1 LKKVCSGESLNKRK
15 EEKMQIKKY
24 AELVKTGQPTT
35 EPVTNICGR
44 IIRGKKPEDFTTL
57 TDDPDRKI
65 VMLVDPDGLASLL
78 GKNGYEMLI
87 QIGYEPDYLKHK
99 VKEGNQFKL
108 VVFPEGGAAQL
119 ATWDNVFA
127 MVEQVYPDL
136 KFPAQIKA
144 DFKALPFAEIEKQAS
159 FKFLD
164 VEKAGK
170 NDSRFMTYQ
179 RFVQSAQ
186 TLADYRAF
194 LYFTIHLREQYSGDG
209 WTYDAQGNRG
219 VKEYIIP
226 NLPIADLGPS
236 EMIDLDIQIPEENQ
250 NLTKPA
256 FAKAT
261 AGKGRR
267 KNMKNLQI
275 HLLVIDPQNDFMD
288 IDGAALPVAGAQDD
302 MVRLAALIDRVGPKL
317 ADIHVTMDSH
327 RLLDIAHPAWW
338 VDQNGNNPAPFTII
352 SADDVAN
359 RIWVPRNPGFYQR
372 CLEYVKE
379 LDRKGNYLL
388 CIWPPH
394 CLIGTWGHNVMPVLN
409 EALQRW
415 SQNEFAMVD
424 YVTKG
429 SNPWTEHYGGME
441 AEVPDPEDPSTQL
454 NADFLNMLAEADIVA
469 IAGEALSHCVKA
481 TVTQIADNIGDEHI
495 KKFQILTDCASP
507 VAAVPGGPDFPA
519 IAQQWL
525 KEMEQR
531 GMTLTTAAE
540 FLK

>member
-1 LKKVCSGESLNKRK
+1 MKIET
-15 EEKMQIKKY
+15 Y
-24 AELVKTGQPTT
+24 AELVKTGQPAQ
-35 EPVTNICGR
+35 EPVAGICGR

-57 TDDPDRKI
+57 TDDPERKI
-65 VMLVDPDGLASLL
+65 VMLVDPDGLAELL
-78 GKNGYEMLI
+78 GKNGYKMLLTV
-87 QIGYEPDYLKHK
+87 GYEPDYLEHK
-99 VKEGNQFKL
+99 VREGNQFKL
-108 VVFPEGGAAQL
+108 VVFPEGGAAKL
-119 ATWDNVFA
+119 ATWDNVVA

-136 KFPAQIKA
+136 KFPAQVVRDLK
-144 DFKALPFAEIEKQAS
+144 DLTFQEIEKQAG
-159 FKFLD
+159 FTFLEA
-164 VEKAGK
+164 EKAGK
-170 NDSRFMTYQ
+170 KDPRYMTYQ

-186 TLADYRAF
+186 TLADFRAF
-194 LYFTIHLREQYSGDG
+194 LYFTIHLRELYGGDG
-209 WTYDAQGNRG
+209 WTYDAQGNKC

-226 NLPIADLGPS
+226 NLPIADLG
-236 EMIDLDIQIPEENQ
+236 ENELIDLDVQVPVKQ
-250 NLTKPA
+250 KTRQ
-256 FAKAT
+256 
-261 AGKGRR
+261 RR

-288 IDGAALPVAGAQDD
+288 IDGAALPVTGAKDD
-302 MVRLAALIDRVGPKL
+302 MIRLAAMIDRVGPKL

-352 SADDVAN
+352 SQDDVAN
-359 RIWVPRNPGFYQR
+359 RIWVPRNPGFYDR
-372 CLEYVKE
+372 CQEYVRE
-379 LDRKGNYLL
+379 LNRKSNYML

-409 EALQRW
+409 EALQGW
-415 SQNEFAMVD
+415 SEKEFAMVD

-469 IAGEALSHCVKA
+469 VAGEALSHCVKA
-481 TVTQIADNIGDEHI
+481 TVTQIADNIGDEHV
-495 KKFQILTDCASP
+495 KKFQILTDCTSP
-507 VAAVPGGPDFPA
+507 VAAVPGGPDFPD

-531 GMTLTTAAE
+531 GMTLTTAEE